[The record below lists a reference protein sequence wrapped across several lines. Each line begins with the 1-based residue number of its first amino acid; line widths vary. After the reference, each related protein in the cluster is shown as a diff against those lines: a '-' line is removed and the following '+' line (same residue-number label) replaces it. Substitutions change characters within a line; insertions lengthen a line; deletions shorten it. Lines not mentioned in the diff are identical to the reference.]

1 MYVICIYI
9 YTVIVI
15 HIYIYVL
22 FTYIAVSCTTLDY
35 DHASETLSISM
46 VIPLSFVLCS
56 LTGKSGGNLLVLS
69 WKYGGLL
76 CFPLF
81 SCIYSNVSHHFWDL
95 PLHMIAN

>member
-1 MYVICIYI
+1 MLYIYCYNYIYI
-9 YTVIVI
+9 
-15 HIYIYVL
+15 L
-22 FTYIAVSCTTLDY
+22 FTYIVVSCTTLDY
-35 DHASETLSISM
+35 DNASETLSISM

-81 SCIYSNVSHHFWDL
+81 SSVYNVSHHFWDL